1 MINFRKVFLL
11 VSFFGLWACS
21 SNKSLE
27 NFDKQVW
34 LNDAKGCK
42 NERLKYLESI
52 ERQKETLKG
61 LSQAQIVA
69 ILGKPDSQEL
79 LKRNA
84 KTFTYFVSQGSQCGS
99 GTKEGVAL
107 IIHFGALN
115 YVSEISRNQY

>member
-1 MINFRKVFLL
+1 MNIKKLL
-11 VSFFGLWACS
+11 ILFTFFCFWGCS
-21 SNKSLE
+21 SNTLD

-52 ERQKETLKG
+52 EKQKDALRG

-69 ILGKPDSQEL
+69 VLGKPDSQEL

-99 GTKEGVAL
+99 GTKEGTAL
-107 IIHFGALN
+107 IVHFGALN
-115 YVSEISRNQY
+115 YVSELSRNQY